1 MRDDIH
7 KRVPVSQAM
16 RAVLR
21 GCMRSADRQQPE
33 LLIAKAGV
41 ALGKDVRV
49 NLDAALSGMI
59 TAEAREPSL
68 FGFEAVS
75 APPRSALQ
83 TEVINLLHN
92 NQAANLGDALQGALV
107 SHITSVVS
115 ETNACMIAEGVSRSE
130 RQEVIATLSWVLA
143 EATGPA
149 VATYLQ
155 GERPPA
161 PAKVQLDDLLALGP
175 RAPGVDR

>member
-21 GCMRSADRQQPE
+21 GCTRPADRQQPE
-33 LLIAKAGV
+33 LLIAKAAA
-41 ALGKDVRV
+41 ALGKDVRA
-49 NLDAALSGMI
+49 NLDAALSG
-59 TAEAREPSL
+59 TVAAEANEPGL
-68 FGFEAVS
+68 FGFEGVS

-83 TEVINLLHN
+83 TEVINLLN
-92 NQAANLGDALQGALV
+92 KNQAANLGDALQSALV
-107 SHITSVVS
+107 SHITSVIS
-115 ETNACMIAEGVSRSE
+115 EFNACMVAEGVKRSE
-130 RQEVIATLSWVLA
+130 RQEVIATLSSVLA

-161 PAKVQLDDLLALGP
+161 PAKVQLNDLLVLGP
-175 RAPGVDR
+175 RAPGVAR

>member
-33 LLIAKAGV
+33 LLIAKAAA
-41 ALGKDVRV
+41 ALTKDVRA
-49 NLDAALSGMI
+49 NLDAALSGVI
-59 TAEAREPSL
+59 AAEANEPGL
-68 FGFEAVS
+68 FGFEGVS
-75 APPRSALQ
+75 AAPRSALQ
-83 TEVINLLHN
+83 TEVIILLNN
-92 NQAANLGDALQGALV
+92 NQAANLGDALKAALA

-115 ETNACMIAEGVSRSE
+115 ETNACMIAEGVHRSE
-130 RQEVIATLSWVLA
+130 RQEVIATLSSVLA
-143 EATGPA
+143 EATSPA

-161 PAKVQLDDLLALGP
+161 PAKIQLDDLLVLGP
-175 RAPGVDR
+175 RASGFER